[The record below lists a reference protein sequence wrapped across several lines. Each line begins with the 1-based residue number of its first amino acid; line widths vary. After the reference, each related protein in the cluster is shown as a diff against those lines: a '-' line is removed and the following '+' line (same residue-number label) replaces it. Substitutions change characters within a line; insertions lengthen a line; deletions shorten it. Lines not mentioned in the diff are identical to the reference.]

1 MFTVGKERVLLYT
14 IARILDTG
22 FGVLLT
28 LLLYVLYPSKYDK
41 AKGVSLKTFWAEIN
55 NAFQSYKIKN
65 RTMRKKEH
73 ENFGTNDDKNFSFI
87 VSKIKKDKH
96 F

>member
-1 MFTVGKERVLLYT
+1 MQICTVYAFISVIELS
-14 IARILDTG
+14 RIPA
-22 FGVLLT
+22 
-28 LLLYVLYPSKYDK
+28 YYPKYDK

-55 NAFQSYKIKN
+55 NAFRSYKIKN

-73 ENFGTNDDKNFSFI
+73 ENFGTDDDKNFSFI

-96 F
+96 L